1 MKPCQSKGDIMKRK
15 KRQKEP
21 LKVEL
26 IPIYISKKEFKEKK
40 EFVQNLIAKILI
52 EAHFEEQKE
61 KKDGSIPTTT

>member
-1 MKPCQSKGDIMKRK
+1 MKRK

-26 IPIYISKKEFKEKK
+26 IPIYISEEEFAEKK
-40 EFVQNLIAKILI
+40 EFVQNLIAKILL

-61 KKDGSIPTTT
+61 KKDSSIPTTI